1 MKISEICIERP
12 VLSWVLTLVFVLLGV
27 VGGSRLPL
35 QQLPKIER
43 PFITIETSLP
53 GASPEIVETQI
64 TKKIEEA
71 VAGLE
76 GVEAITSTS
85 GTEDSKVSIEYREGV
100 SMADAANDIRD
111 RLNKISND
119 IPDEATDPTL
129 TKSKAEERAIIT
141 LALTS
146 EKREPSELNDF
157 ALREIQKEIE
167 SVPGVARVDVLGPG
181 QYVMHIFIH
190 PLQLTAH
197 NLTVNDVI
205 KAVRRHNIEK
215 PAGKLRGADREYL
228 VTTIA
233 TMETPEEFNDTVIA
247 ERNKSLIRL
256 KDIGRAEINADDRKT
271 RTRYNGKPGVS
282 IGVVKQS
289 TANPIEV
296 AREVK
301 KMIPKI
307 KERLP
312 NDIEIHIGTDRTRY
326 IEQSINEVYH
336 TIFEA
341 TILVVLVVFAFLR
354 SMRASLIPL
363 ITIPVSLIGALFC
376 MYLLDFS
383 INTLTLMAM
392 VLAIGLVVDD
402 AIIVL
407 ENIYRYIEKG
417 VPVVAATVKGIREIS
432 FAVVA
437 TTLTLVA
444 VYIPISLA
452 KGFTGKLFTE
462 FALTLA
468 ASVLIS
474 GFVALTLSP
483 MMCARLLRN
492 PSKTVSKYRWQTK
505 LKEHFDTDRW
515 LHSLENFYGHWLHK
529 TLLHPWQVLIG
540 VIAFVMV
547 GISTYVTLPDEF
559 MPKEDHGY
567 VQIEGKGPLTGTL
580 DYTDR
585 YVSKIDEIIKT
596 LPDVDRSVTQVTNPT
611 FEVFIQLN
619 NERTHSSDDMVALI
633 KPKLDKIIGIEPRV
647 ESSSSGGDRGN
658 RVEFVVMG
666 NKTARELKD
675 LTRIVTMRLY
685 KDNIADMVLTEM
697 HASEPE
703 DFTITIN
710 RNKVASLNIE
720 PETVAETIGSLI
732 RGHKAGTFKK
742 ENKLYDVKVE
752 IEDHSRQTFQD
763 ISNLF
768 VKAGDKKETL
778 VPLSELVNIQS
789 RASPLEIRH
798 YNRQRSMIVTGYL
811 KSGVSLGEAV
821 TKIKVIE
828 KEAIPAQEARIE
840 FIGETR
846 RYLSE
851 SQNIYLIFALALAF
865 IFLIMAAQFE
875 SWRDPLVI
883 ILSVP
888 LAMTGALLVL
898 ACVPGG
904 SLNIYSKIGFV
915 TLIGLITKH
924 GIMMVDV
931 ANKLRVM
938 GRDIKEAIIEA
949 SRLRLRP
956 ILMTTCAM
964 VLGSIPLAL
973 ATGAG
978 SESRR
983 QIGWVIVGGMSIGTL
998 FTLFVV
1004 PLFYIWI
1011 TRRTLKIL
1019 KISDSADWLENSPL
1033 LETGVLESKAPK
1045 GPKPK
1050 AKKKPKE

>member
-1 MKISEICIERP
+1 MKISEVCIERP
-12 VLSWVLTLVFVLLGV
+12 VLAWVLTLVFVLLGV
-27 VGGSRLPL
+27 VGGNRLPL

-53 GASPEIVETQI
+53 GAGPEIIETQI
-64 TKKIEEA
+64 TKKIEETI
-71 VAGLE
+71 AGLE
-76 GVEAITSTS
+76 GVESITSTS
-85 GTEDSKVSIEYREGV
+85 GTEDSKVSVEYRDGV
-100 SMADAANDIRD
+100 RMEEAANDIRD
-111 RLNKISND
+111 RLNKIAND
-119 IPDEATDPTL
+119 LPQEATKPTL

-146 EKREPSELNDF
+146 EERNPSELNDF
-157 ALREIQKEIE
+157 ALREIQKDIE

-197 NLTVNDVI
+197 NLTVHDVI
-205 KAVRRHNIEK
+205 KAMRRHNIEK
-215 PAGKLRGADREYL
+215 PAGKLRGADREYS

-233 TMETPEEFNDTVIA
+233 TMETAEEFNNTVIA
-247 ERNKSLIRL
+247 ERGKNLIRL
-256 KDIGRAEINADDRKT
+256 KDVGRAEVNADDRKT

-301 KMIPKI
+301 KMIPVL

-312 NDIEIHIGTDRTRY
+312 KDIEIHIGTDRTRY
-326 IEQSINEVYH
+326 IEQSINEVYR
-336 TIFEA
+336 TIIEA
-341 TILVVLVVFAFLR
+341 TILVILVVFAFLR

-407 ENIYRYIEKG
+407 ENIYRHIEKG
-417 VPVVAATVKGIREIS
+417 LSVLDATVKGIREIS
-432 FAVVA
+432 FAVIA

-483 MMCARLLRN
+483 MMCARLLRKHEEEKN
-492 PSKTVSKYRWQTK
+492 KPSTAPSWYEK
-505 LKEHFDTDRW
+505 LKDRLDTDRF
-515 LHSLENFYGHWLHK
+515 LRRVEASYSIGLAK
-529 TLLHPWQVLIG
+529 TLGHPFRVLAG
-540 VIAFVMV
+540 VIVFVLV
-547 GISTYVTLPDEF
+547 GAATYMTLPDEF
-559 MPKEDHGY
+559 MPKEDYGY

-580 DYTDR
+580 EYTDK
-585 YVSKIDEIIKT
+585 YVAQIDDLIKT
-596 LPDVDRSVTQVTNPT
+596 LPDIDRSVTQVTNPT
-611 FEVFIQLN
+611 FEIFIQMKDKREL
-619 NERTHSSDDMVALI
+619 SSDDMVKLL

-647 ESSSSGGDRGN
+647 EASSSGGDRSN
-658 RVEFVVMG
+658 KVEFVVMG
-666 NKTARELKD
+666 NKTPRELKD
-675 LTRIVTMRLY
+675 LTRLVTMRLY
-685 KDNIADMVLTEM
+685 KDKIADMVLTEM

-703 DFTITIN
+703 DFTVTLN

-720 PETVAETIGSLI
+720 PETVAETIGSMI
-732 RGHKAGTFKK
+732 HGHKAGTFRKD
-742 ENKLYDVKVE
+742 NKLYDVKVE
-752 IEDHSRQTFQD
+752 IEDQSRQTFQD

-778 VPLSELVNIQS
+778 VPLSELVKIQS

-798 YNRQRSMIVTGYL
+798 YNRQRSMVVTGFL

-821 TKIKVIE
+821 SQIKQIGQEV
-828 KEAIPAQEARIE
+828 IPAQEARIE
-840 FIGETR
+840 FISETR

-888 LAMTGALLVL
+888 LAMTGALVVL

-931 ANKLRVM
+931 ANKLRLAGKEIV
-938 GRDIKEAIIEA
+938 EAITEA
-949 SRLRLRP
+949 SRMRLRP

-964 VLGSIPLAL
+964 VLGSVPLAL

-978 SESRR
+978 AESRR

-1004 PLFYIWI
+1004 PLFYLWI
-1011 TRRTLKIL
+1011 SRKTIRIMTVSGI
-1019 KISDSADWLENSPL
+1019 ISSDSTEKPSKTKSSP
-1033 LETGVLESKAPK
+1033 E
-1045 GPKPK
+1045 
-1050 AKKKPKE
+1050 